1 MHVLH
6 LGFEHP
12 QQPGAGGG
20 SRRTHE
26 IDRRLA
32 AAGHRVTVLTTTFPG
47 ARDAELDGVRYV
59 PVGPEI
65 GVRRGGNRLTRLLG
79 YVAGLPLAVRRHR
92 GDADVVIED
101 FFAPFSS
108 MAAPRWTGRPT
119 VGLVQWLHAR
129 DKARQYRV
137 PVHWVERAG
146 VRSHDRL
153 IAVSEGTAE
162 RLRAMNPDARVDVV
176 GNGIEPALFA
186 PPARVGRDVV
196 FLGRLELQGKGLDL
210 LLTAW
215 AAVCGEVEGD
225 LVIAGGGP
233 EEPRVRRFA
242 ERLGVGERIRFVG
255 WCSGADKVALLA
267 DARLVVV
274 PSRHETFGLV
284 ALEALAAA
292 TPVLAFDIP
301 CLREVI
307 PDGVG
312 WTVPAFDGD
321 ALAARLVDLLTGADA
336 LDTLAA
342 AGARGREF
350 ARAFDWDA
358 LAQAELAVLTDVL
371 AGSAARPADLPVPAP
386 RGPAVSE
393 PASIPAQRSRFGFS
407 DRARRRFVRRYVL
420 AKTVGLWRDV
430 RSPRLRMFLYEVIY
444 SLCRA
449 AGRPILPTG
458 WLRLDHVTTVFGEFH
473 LRPGTI
479 DAACVSPAFER
490 DDLDHLLALTRERL
504 LAGRRVV
511 FCDVGADV
519 GTYSV
524 AVANR
529 LRDAGDL
536 RILAFE
542 PASSSQRMV
551 AANVEA
557 NGIGDLVELRPVAL
571 GDGSV
576 TEAELQFDPT
586 EPGGSGLDHAL
597 VEGSVHE
604 RVTVS
609 TLDAELAATGA
620 DASDVLVLKIDVE
633 GHEAAVLAGASA
645 ALAGAREV
653 LLLVEDFVETSII
666 ARLERDGWTF
676 LDKRTPYNSFWVH
689 RAARPAP
696 AASAESTGSAVPAT
710 PVSAIPAAGGGT
722 P

>member
-1 MHVLH
+1 MSHVEPQRAADALHVLH

-12 QQPGAGGG
+12 HQPGAGGG

-32 AAGHRVTVLTTTFPG
+32 AAGHRVTVLTATYPG
-47 ARDAELDGVRYV
+47 AREAVVDGVRYV
-59 PVGPEI
+59 PVGPAV
-65 GVRRGGNRLTRLLG
+65 GVRRGTNRLTRLLG

-92 GDADVVIED
+92 RDADVVVED

-129 DKARQYRV
+129 DKSRQYRL
-137 PVHWVERAG
+137 PLHRVERFGA
-146 VRSHDRL
+146 RSHDRL

-162 RLRAMNPDARVDVV
+162 QLRAMNPAARVDVV
-176 GNGIEPALFA
+176 GNGVEPALFE
-186 PPARVGRDVV
+186 PRPRVGRDVV

-210 LLTAW
+210 LLDAW

-225 LVIAGGGP
+225 LVVAGGGP
-233 EEPRVRRFA
+233 EEPRVRRYA
-242 ERLGVGERIRFVG
+242 ARLGVDDRIRFVG
-255 WCSGADKVALLA
+255 WTAGAEKVALLA

-284 ALEALAAA
+284 AVEALAAG

-301 CLREVI
+301 CLREVV
-307 PDGVG
+307 PPGVG

-321 ALAARLVDLLTGADA
+321 ALAARLVELMAPDA
-336 LDTLAA
+336 TPTLAA
-342 AGARGREF
+342 AGVAGRAF

-358 LAQAELAVLTDVL
+358 LAATQLAILTDAL
-371 AGSAARPADLPVPAP
+371 AASRPEGVPP
-386 RGPAVSE
+386 VSE
-393 PASIPAQRSRFGFS
+393 SPSIPAQRSRFRFD
-407 DRARRRFVRRYVL
+407 DRARRRFTRRYIGH
-420 AKTVGLWRDV
+420 KTLGLWRDV
-430 RSPRLRMFLYEVIY
+430 RRPRARLFAYEVVY

-449 AGRPILPTG
+449 TGRPTVPLR
-458 WLRLDHVTTVFGEFH
+458 WLHLDHVSTVFGEFH
-473 LRPGTI
+473 IRPGTI

-490 DDLDHLLALTRERL
+490 DDLDRLLAMMRERL

-511 FCDVGADV
+511 FADVGADV

-542 PASSSQRMV
+542 PASSSQELV
-551 AANVEA
+551 ARNVEA

-576 TEAELQFDPT
+576 TEAELQFDPA
-586 EPGGSGLDHAL
+586 EPGGSGLNHDL
-597 VEGSVHE
+597 VEGSVRE

-609 TLDAELAATGA
+609 TLDAELAATGT
-620 DASDVLVLKIDVE
+620 DASDVLVLKLDVE
-633 GHEAAVLAGASA
+633 GHEAAVLAGATA
-645 ALAGAREV
+645 ALEGAAEV
-653 LLLVEDFVETSII
+653 LLLVEDFVETSIVD
-666 ARLERDGWTF
+666 RLERDGWTF
-676 LDKRTPYNSFWVH
+676 LEKITPYNSFWVRRPAR
-689 RAARPAP
+689 RAAAP
-696 AASAESTGSAVPAT
+696 VERRTTVRSAP
-710 PVSAIPAAGGGT
+710 
-722 P
+722 